1 MSKQFK
7 NPLNN
12 PLEKISLSLCRIC
25 ECWLCFVYPA
35 LVAFEGTY
43 TREKLKPNEVEF
55 LSQNVFEKFSFVILL
70 GSVFPWLFF
79 LLLFC

>member
-1 MSKQFK
+1 
-7 NPLNN
+7 
-12 PLEKISLSLCRIC
+12 
-25 ECWLCFVYPA
+25 VYPA